1 MGWKSEKCLG
11 EVGCGLVYGKQGQD
25 ILRCC
30 LNRFFF
36 LRILPS
42 PSTQG
47 RLVPSHLWQ
56 MLIMIAAEKAFHL
69 VAIALSI
76 RF

>member
-1 MGWKSEKCLG
+1 MGWKSERYLG
-11 EVGCGLVYGKQGQD
+11 EVGSWFLYSKQGQD

-42 PSTQG
+42 RSTQG

-56 MLIMIAAEKAFHL
+56 MPIMIAEENAFHL
-69 VAIALSI
+69 VAVALGI
-76 RF
+76 